1 MVTAS
6 SLWVNWRGRFRN
18 DSPPGWAG
26 GDGAS
31 MDPGTYTIPPRFRLP
46 VEDEAF
52 GAMKTALVET
62 HLSLIIDHSVT

>member
-1 MVTAS
+1 
-6 SLWVNWRGRFRN
+6 
-18 DSPPGWAG
+18 
-26 GDGAS
+26 